1 MLNINIKN
9 LSIIALI
16 LSFFIST
23 SFAIVGYSVNIFVPL
38 LYFIIFLCIFN
49 KPIKYFNSYIDNFFY
64 KRTPFYYLM
73 LYFVATI
80 VTSLFS
86 ALICGFHFFH
96 FLMYTIAFYLQVI
109 LIIWAVYEIV
119 YRYISKEL
127 LLKIFIGTFYFV
139 LVMGLVDISAH
150 VFHIAP
156 LQEILKYIPTR
167 WIILH
172 KNFVKVTVGTIPR
185 MQSIF
190 DEPGQF
196 GWMIF
201 LCSPLILTVYLNK
214 IKVFKKN
221 FIDSVVRKTILPM
234 MYIDLLWTF
243 SPIML
248 VYTGAASTIIILIK
262 LYELYK
268 YKPKTFIKV
277 FSTISMIA
285 FIVIVALINVDE
297 SLKSAF
303 SRINTVLS
311 NMRNINNL
319 ILAEQSL
326 GTRIGTM
333 INNMVIFTKHPIIG
347 VGLGQMTPHMQVQL
361 AHSPVVLT
369 PELLSQYLNNNASY
383 SGVIYRVFC
392 ENGLIGFILFSLFFL
407 KIINNIRKCKKYVH
421 EKNNL
426 IILNGFL
433 GSTIAVF
440 ALFFYDIPFNNTFPW
455 AILGMTIAIT
465 KRIYEDENT
474 IRS

>member
-1 MLNINIKN
+1 M
-9 LSIIALI
+9 SI
-16 LSFFIST
+16 
-23 SFAIVGYSVNIFVPL
+23 
-38 LYFIIFLCIFN
+38 
-49 KPIKYFNSYIDNFFY
+49 
-64 KRTPFYYLM
+64 
-73 LYFVATI
+73 
-80 VTSLFS
+80 
-86 ALICGFHFFH
+86 
-96 FLMYTIAFYLQVI
+96 
-109 LIIWAVYEIV
+109 
-119 YRYISKEL
+119 
-127 LLKIFIGTFYFV
+127 
-139 LVMGLVDISAH
+139 
-150 VFHIAP
+150 
-156 LQEILKYIPTR
+156 
-167 WIILH
+167 
-172 KNFVKVTVGTIPR
+172 
-185 MQSIF
+185 
-190 DEPGQF
+190 
-196 GWMIF
+196 
-201 LCSPLILTVYLNK
+201 
-214 IKVFKKN
+214 
-221 FIDSVVRKTILPM
+221 
-234 MYIDLLWTF
+234 
-243 SPIML
+243 
-248 VYTGAASTIIILIK
+248 
-262 LYELYK
+262 
-268 YKPKTFIKV
+268 
-277 FSTISMIA
+277 